1 MKNEFSESG
10 PPDLLAGI
18 KPEQSGLNSSPC
30 CGTAGSGWAGLAGLA
45 GIRLGLLLLT
55 PFFLTLVCSVFLMNP
70 VDHRGW
76 NSLWSYRQASVIDY

>member
-30 CGTAGSGWAGLAGLA
+30 CGTAGSGWAGRAGGDTVGVASSDPLLSDP
-45 GIRLGLLLLT
+45 GVLSVLNESCRPQGLEFTVVLQTGL
-55 PFFLTLVCSVFLMNP
+55 
-70 VDHRGW
+70 R
-76 NSLWSYRQASVIDY
+76 Y